1 MLSRLY
7 IKVKDW
13 LNEETYRESWEN
25 QNVVIDNLRL
35 QNTRNI
41 KARVKAERKAEKL
54 EKELELCKRC
64 TK

>member
-1 MLSRLY
+1 MLKRLW
-7 IKVKDW
+7 IKFKDW
-13 LNEETYRESWEN
+13 LNEETYRESWEK

-41 KARVKAERKAEKL
+41 KARARAERKVEKL
-54 EKELELCKRC
+54 EKELERWKKN